1 MDVKE
6 FTNETLTALAK
17 IEHFDRVDLQ
27 AEGPVVDGFAYL
39 KDDIFLRFYFNEVTG
54 TMAFALIEKKQR
66 IWGIDF
72 DNRHDWHL
80 HPVDNP
86 KKHIN
91 IRPTTIPKIAELLE
105 KVLIA
110 RY

>member
-6 FTNETLTALAK
+6 FANEFLTALAE
-17 IEHFDRVDLQ
+17 IEYFESVSLQ
-27 AEGPVVDGFAYL
+27 TEGPVVSGYTYL
-39 KDDIFLRFYFNEVTG
+39 KDDVFLRFYFNEVTG
-54 TMAFALIEKKQR
+54 TMAFALIEKNQR

-72 DNRHDWHL
+72 DNRHNWHL

-86 KKHIN
+86 KKHVN
-91 IRPTTIPKIAELLE
+91 IHPITIPKIAELLK
-105 KVLIA
+105 KVLIT